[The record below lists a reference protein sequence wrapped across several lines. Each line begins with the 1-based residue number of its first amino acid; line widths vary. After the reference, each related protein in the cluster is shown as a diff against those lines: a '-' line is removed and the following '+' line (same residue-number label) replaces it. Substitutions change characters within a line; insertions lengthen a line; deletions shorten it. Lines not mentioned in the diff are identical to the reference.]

1 MYFCPNLFN
10 MAQEQ
15 LTDPL
20 SAYLFCVFSCLLC
33 KMTVQWVTTMAGFHL
48 GTGVVDGEVV
58 VEGEVIEAA
67 LGVDG
72 AAAEVLVMVK
82 MILGVAEEVLIELA
96 VAALG
101 WQEVWMMIGLLV
113 VHEQEEYHPE
123 TGMSSVSIIFLPYNV
138 LSEFQTH

>member
-1 MYFCPNLFN
+1 
-10 MAQEQ
+10 
-15 LTDPL
+15 
-20 SAYLFCVFSCLLC
+20 
-33 KMTVQWVTTMAGFHL
+33 MAGFHL
-48 GTGVVDGEVV
+48 GTGVVDGEVLLVDGKVV

-101 WQEVWMMIGLLV
+101 
-113 VHEQEEYHPE
+113 
-123 TGMSSVSIIFLPYNV
+123 
-138 LSEFQTH
+138 